1 MAVRLKEWLIP
12 YTWGIGIEITNNHII
27 NVLLREANNLI
38 HVNGNRELYVDLQ
51 LDDVILPDDD
61 FPVGVTTGKILEE
74 NGWEQSWLILNWKTT
89 SGDYARIIYAVDDNI
104 YMDCWDGVW
113 RLLWISEE
121 VLAQINTQTFYI
133 TDEHDLTNWQKAYD
147 WYNEGKDA
155 LIGYNDAVYTLVG
168 TSSDTWVLTLE
179 FRDTKAVIEDWQS
192 TSTSKQEFI
201 KLNVLESTN
210 TISSISIWE
219 IQISPNVLATWVN
232 YNTPYTP
239 EYLWS
244 PTTKKYVDDWLA
256 TKQPLLTAWTR
267 ITIDQNNVI
276 SADVT
281 WLFIYK
287 WNVATINDLPANP
300 TVWDTYL
307 VEATGLLYAW
317 DWTQWNPLWSTAID
331 LSNYFNK
338 TTDTT
343 DDITEWSLNLFCTS
357 TEKNYWNLKQDRL
370 TAWAGITINQ
380 NNVISTTPYNTGE
393 WIDITGQT
401 ITNTLPFKPDN
412 TGTALQVLKRIWNG
426 YQWLDENNTTYTAGT
441 GINIDANNVISN
453 TWVTSVNWDTG
464 TVTVK
469 EFEPWNTWVN
479 GQILRKT
486 TSGYEWSNESWGW
499 GGWGWGTSYIA
510 GYWIN
515 ISGRIIT
522 NTKPF
527 EAGTWESGQVLTL
540 ENGQYR
546 WDDPTLRVITKE
558 TNLWTLTP
566 WTYAIGLNEVTWDAT
581 PIRLNCRQGWVEN
594 VGYFYAW
601 YGATLSVSE
610 NFNEWENLWMYYIML
625 NGWWIHYGYA
635 DRYNW
640 TYRKIYIHQN
650 DPVTLT
656 CETNLDVDLNQSLN
670 YTLRLT
676 SDCNL
681 TFWQWSGHVGFT
693 PWCVYQFLII
703 QDSTWWHN
711 LTLPNNFIFAG
722 WHRTFPTAA
731 NSICKLV
738 VDYQDWNYF
747 ASITQYN

>member
-51 LDDVILPDDD
+51 LDDIILPDDD
-61 FPVGVTTGKILEE
+61 FPVWVTTGKILEE

-133 TDEHDLTNWQKAYD
+133 TDEHNLTNWQKAYD
-147 WYNEGKDA
+147 WYNEWKDA

-210 TISSISIWE
+210 TISSINIWE

-267 ITIDQNNVI
+267 ITIDPNNVI
-276 SADVT
+276 SADIT

-287 WNVATINDLPANP
+287 WNVATVNDLPANP

-307 VEATGLLYAW
+307 VETTGLLYAW

-343 DDITEWSLNLFCTS
+343 DDITEWSTNLFCTS

-426 YQWLDENNTTYTAGT
+426 YQWLDENNTTYTEGT

-453 TWVTSVNWDTG
+453 TGVTSVNWDTG
-464 TVTVK
+464 PVTVK

-499 GGWGWGTSYIA
+499 GGWGWG
-510 GYWIN
+510 WN
-515 ISGRIIT
+515 F
-522 NTKPF
+522 NPQNQW
-527 EAGTWESGQVLTL
+527 EAGQVLTKTN
-540 ENGQYR
+540 NG
-546 WDDPTLRVITKE
+546 
-558 TNLWTLTP
+558 
-566 WTYAIGLNEVTWDAT
+566 
-581 PIRLNCRQGWVEN
+581 
-594 VGYFYAW
+594 YAW
-601 YGATLSVSE
+601 LDSTAWESNVKCFAINIGSVSSQE
-610 NFNEWENLWMYYIML
+610 LKIIVDYI
-625 NGWWIHYGYA
+625 
-635 DRYNW
+635 
-640 TYRKIYIHQN
+640 
-650 DPVTLT
+650 
-656 CETNLDVDLNQSLN
+656 E
-670 YTLRLT
+670 
-676 SDCNL
+676 
-681 TFWQWSGHVGFT
+681 QWSYYWAIIKT
-693 PWCVYQFLII
+693 PNQQDVFVYSYKEEESWTTKRVFPWLRDVARPLRDSGYTQFYDSAIAIEYDWSTYTVHKFDFHNILNVIEPTGVEWGYYTAFIPTEDYQPATKKYVDSRNRVWTQAQYNALVNQWLI
-703 QDSTWWHN
+703 DSTV
-711 LTLPNNFIFAG
+711 I
-722 WHRTFPTAA
+722 
-731 NSICKLV
+731 
-738 VDYQDWNYF
+738 
-747 ASITQYN
+747 YNII